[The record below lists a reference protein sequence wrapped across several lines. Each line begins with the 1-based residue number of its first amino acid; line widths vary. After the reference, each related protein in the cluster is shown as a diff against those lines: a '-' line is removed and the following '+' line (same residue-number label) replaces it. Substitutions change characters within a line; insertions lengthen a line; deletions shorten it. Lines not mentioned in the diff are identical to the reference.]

1 MREAKLWQ
9 TVSLALLLLIG
20 LLVPE
25 AAVAGGRTATAIV
38 RAGGAELLDA
48 PAGATLATLPMGARV
63 EALGRSADPISSPT
77 DKAGTGWVL
86 VTTGDGRTG
95 WVAAGRLV
103 LFAVQDLPVHA
114 APRPKP
120 AAAAITTATAPATL
134 AGTVTTANQ
143 GLNVRAGPGLD
154 YPIIGVAA
162 PGQVLTLI
170 GRNAAGDW
178 LQIRPTNAAGIGWVA
193 AAFVAT
199 DDDPS
204 RLPISEAPSEARPVA
219 AAAPGGAAGGLAG
232 RLAIQAQDGM
242 IYIYDLAAGRLWP
255 LAAGA
260 DPAISPDGQTVAFW
274 RQEGGQHALYTIALG
289 GGEPQRIL
297 ARPEKLRTPTWSPDG
312 RAIAF
317 SHVNGQDVCRDA
329 GYGICLPDIFPYNRM
344 FPAVYT
350 DRWGLA
356 AVDRDGSNYRDLPA
370 IKNAA
375 SPDWGPAGV
384 IYAAAGIQR
393 TRDGGAADDNAAILK
408 EPRFRDPA
416 WQPGGDRIVFQ
427 SLEKDHWEIFA
438 AAADGSG
445 VVALT
450 RPATTLVPQLP
461 HNVAPTWSPDG
472 RAIAFVSNRDGAWG
486 VWVMDADGGHP
497 RKLPIGVVLEYRFQG
512 EQLLSWGK

>member
-1 MREAKLWQ
+1 MREAKLWR
-9 TVSLALLLLIG
+9 TVSLSLLLLIG
-20 LLVPE
+20 LLLPG
-25 AAVAGGRTATAIV
+25 AAAAAGPAATAIV

-48 PAGATLATLPMGARV
+48 PAGTPIAALPMGARV
-63 EALGRSADPISSPT
+63 EAIGRSAEPISSPT

-103 LFAVQDLPVHA
+103 VFAVQNLPVRE
-114 APRPKP
+114 APQPKP
-120 AAAAITTATAPATL
+120 APAEVAAAANPAALT
-134 AGTVTTANQ
+134 GRVTTANQ
-143 GLNVRAGPGLD
+143 GLNVRAGPGTGHA
-154 YPIIGVAA
+154 IIGVAA
-162 PGQVLTLI
+162 PGQALTLI

-178 LQIRPTNAAGIGWVA
+178 LQIRLADDAGIGWVA
-193 AAFVAT
+193 AAFVAA
-199 DDDPS
+199 DGDPS
-204 RLPISEAPSEARPVA
+204 RLPISEKLSDVRPVA
-219 AAAPGGAAGGLAG
+219 TAATRGPAGGLAG
-232 RLAIQAQDGM
+232 RLAIQAQDGT
-242 IYIYDLAAGRLWP
+242 IYIYDLGAGRLWP
-255 LAAGA
+255 LATGA
-260 DPAISPDGQTVAFW
+260 DPAISPDGTTVAFW
-274 RQEGGQHALYTIALG
+274 RQEGGQHALYIVPIG

-297 ARPEKLRTPTWSPDG
+297 VRAEKLRTPTWSPDG

-329 GYGICLPDIFPYNRM
+329 GYGICLPDILPYKRM

-356 AVDRDGSNYRDLPA
+356 AVDRDGSGYRDLPA
-370 IKNAA
+370 MKNAA

-393 TRDGGAADDNAAILK
+393 TADGGAADDNVALLK

-445 VVALT
+445 VTALT

-486 VWVMDADGGHP
+486 IWVMDADGGNP
-497 RKLPIGVVLEYRFQG
+497 RKLPIGVAIEYRFQG